1 MSPSPARRPARGG
14 PHPLRSGQSHRVR
27 HCGCEAKRDGD
38 GGGAVGVEVHRG
50 GTGPPAAQRAGGRL
64 GRRVKAEVCGCRL
77 QLQRVKESA
86 APGKGGREGGTW
98 CASGRATEAQ
108 AAVGARGAE
117 SAGQYALE
125 WVGGAAKRGGAG
137 RGGTRRLSERACSSG
152 LWAPGPAV
160 PSGSP
165 KLGADA

>member
-1 MSPSPARRPARGG
+1 M
-14 PHPLRSGQSHRVR
+14 
-27 HCGCEAKRDGD
+27 
-38 GGGAVGVEVHRG
+38 EVHRG

-137 RGGTRRLSERACSSG
+137 TRRDAAPEREGLQLGALG
-152 LWAPGPAV
+152 ARPRGAFRQPEVGGGRLKLWAA
-160 PSGSP
+160 
-165 KLGADA
+165 